1 MFSVVTDGCLN
12 YDGSQKN
19 LIMSDYSLY
28 KIFFSY
34 KIEVSNHSRK
44 EGYAMSEKLCICMKH
59 VSKSFGKK
67 KVIEDVS
74 LEVYSG
80 EIFGM
85 LGPSGAGKTT
95 IVKMIAGI
103 DEATNGTI
111 DVLDT
116 KMPSLHVMKRI
127 GFMAQSDALYGEL
140 TALENLQF
148 FASIYGLKG
157 KKQKQRIDE
166 VMELVNLTDHIK
178 KTVNQYSGGMKR
190 RLSLAV
196 SLLHEPEVLILDE
209 PTVGIDPLLRQ
220 AIWDEL
226 ERIRQNGT
234 TIVVTTHVM
243 DEAEKC
249 QRLAM
254 IRDGRL
260 IAVGSPEELKKRTN
274 SQTIEQAFLHFGG
287 ARQ

>member
-1 MFSVVTDGCLN
+1 
-12 YDGSQKN
+12 
-19 LIMSDYSLY
+19 
-28 KIFFSY
+28 
-34 KIEVSNHSRK
+34 
-44 EGYAMSEKLCICMKH
+44 MSEKSCIRMEH
-59 VSKSFGKK
+59 VSKRFGKK
-67 KVIEDVS
+67 TVIEDVS
-74 LEVYSG
+74 LDVYRG

-103 DEATNGTI
+103 DEATSGTI
-111 DVLDT
+111 YVLNT
-116 KMPSLHVMKRI
+116 KMPDLHAMQRI

-140 TALENLQF
+140 TAFENLQF

-157 KKQKQRIDE
+157 KKQRERIYD
-166 VMELVNLTDHIK
+166 VMDLVNLTDHIK
-178 KTVNQYSGGMKR
+178 KPVHQYSGGMKR
-190 RLSLAV
+190 RLSLAI
-196 SLLHEPEVLILDE
+196 SLLHEPEVLLLDE
-209 PTVGIDPLLRQ
+209 PTVGIDPVLRQ
-220 AIWDEL
+220 AVWEEL

-260 IAVGSPEELKKRTN
+260 IAVGSPAELKAETN
-274 SQTIEQAFLHFGG
+274 SQTIEQAFLYFGG